1 MMRNCGTGFVT
12 SSEEF
17 LLGNL
22 AFDLDIADPFSQ
34 RISSRG
40 HPRFESSPFPRL

>member
-1 MMRNCGTGFVT
+1 MMRNCETGFVT

-34 RISSRG
+34 RISSQGYRQFG
-40 HPRFESSPFPRL
+40 